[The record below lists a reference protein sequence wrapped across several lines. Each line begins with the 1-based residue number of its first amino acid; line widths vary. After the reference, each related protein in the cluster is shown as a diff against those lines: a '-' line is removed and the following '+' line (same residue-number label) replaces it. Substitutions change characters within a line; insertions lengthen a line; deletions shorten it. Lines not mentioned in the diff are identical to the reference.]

1 MFSCFLDTIDFKIN
15 HKFNNIK
22 KKNPEHY
29 NNTVIMKCTFF
40 NFKSIFQ

>member
-22 KKNPEHY
+22 KKTQNII
-29 NNTVIMKCTFF
+29 TTLW
-40 NFKSIFQ
+40 